1 LVTEITVTYSCRGIA
16 DRVCVCD
23 LGFISDRIDR
33 GDGKTLGADELVSSA
48 LPFATVPE
56 QEVTPE
62 PASEQ
67 E

>member
-1 LVTEITVTYSCRGIA
+1 VAEIASTYSRRDIA
-16 DRVCVCD
+16 DRECVRDRC
-23 LGFISDRIDR
+23 FISDRIDR